1 MKRKRSKT
9 QGFTLIEIM
18 VVVVIL
24 GILAALV
31 VPNIMDRPDMARQ
44 VTAKQTI
51 RALEASIDMYRL
63 DHMNYPTTLE
73 DLVSSG
79 NMKEIPPDPWGNSF
93 QYERSG
99 GRSGKDF
106 DLYSYGRDGV
116 AGGAGLDSDI
126 GNWESKN

>member
-1 MKRKRSKT
+1 MRRKRSKI

-51 RALEASIDMYRL
+51 RTLEASIDMYRL
-63 DHMNYPTTLE
+63 DNMNYPTTLQ
-73 DLVSSG
+73 DLVSDG
-79 NMKEIPPDPWGNSF
+79 TMKELPDDPWGNPY
-93 QYERSG
+93 QYERNGS
-99 GRSGKDF
+99 RSGKDF
-106 DLYSYGRDGV
+106 DLYSYGRDGLE
-116 AGGAGLDSDI
+116 GGGGLDSDI
-126 GNWESKN
+126 GNWESAE